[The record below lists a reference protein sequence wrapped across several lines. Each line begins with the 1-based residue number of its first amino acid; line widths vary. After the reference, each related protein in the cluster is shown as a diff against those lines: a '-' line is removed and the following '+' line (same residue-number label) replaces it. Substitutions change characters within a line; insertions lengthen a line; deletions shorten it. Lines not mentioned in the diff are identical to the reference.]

1 MHGACRLCGG
11 GTRGGPSPDATREED
26 EEEDEDEEE
35 ARALLPSVYFFG
47 DERRMHSFVHL
58 RTH

>member
-11 GTRGGPSPDATREED
+11 ARAAGRLPTQREE
-26 EEEDEDEEE
+26 EEEEE
-35 ARALLPSVYFFG
+35 ARVLPSVYFFGDG